1 MMHDIKS
8 QFFLKSEIRKIALEH
23 VHVKERRPS
32 LKAEIFMRRR

>member
-23 VHVKERRPS
+23 VKERGPS